1 MAFEAWLQD
10 REGTYYLL
18 KGEGGNIHVYRVDD
32 WGRSGLGQA
41 FHTVGEAM
49 ANEDSQEREGGGVD
63 ADKLRAHK
71 RGRRRVL
78 GLIAGQGEKHKL
90 GRIG

>member
-41 FHTVGEAM
+41 FHTVGEAICA
-49 ANEDSQEREGGGVD
+49 ANERLTGT
-63 ADKLRAHK
+63 
-71 RGRRRVL
+71 RGWRRRQTRARLDCRRSKVSYVPS
-78 GLIAGQGEKHKL
+78 ESE
-90 GRIG
+90 RIDLK

>member
-41 FHTVGEAM
+41 FHTVGEAICA

-63 ADKLRAHK
+63 K
-71 RGRRRVL
+71 RGR
-78 GLIAGQGEKHKL
+78 GWIAVAAKSL
-90 GRIG
+90 TSLLSPSASI